1 MSKKIRGSLSVSIE
15 SISPV
20 ANVLNFPSV
29 AELFAVIER
38 IVVLIGTARYYR
50 EALHYYYM
58 REYMLEVKQTIRDN
72 SGTINDEYTPSLMK
86 ALENWDKFLIQYPKP
101 ISPTFIIYLLTNII
115 DYHSTGRRNLLH
127 NYRSTN
133 TMTVAGRKRVLQCRI
148 MLFSSKLLS

>member
-115 DYHSTGRRNLLH
+115 DYHSTGQERE
-127 NYRSTN
+127 RSTN
-133 TMTVAGRKRVLQCRI
+133 TMTFAGRKRVLRCRI